1 MQSIST
7 AEKNIFQINAEKGN
21 NFFLGNQKEQKQI
34 EAPKFFSTFETP
46 QVKRS
51 NSFLENMDTEY
62 NKSSVKRE
70 LSPSLLSEGLEM
82 EDLHYYIDQRFDT
95 TPKIDSYVCG
105 KKRRLKNVNNEEQK
119 LENCQINNLK
129 DSEQKNEGIQ
139 LQKQLKFIY

>member
-1 MQSIST
+1 MQSNSVV
-7 AEKNIFQINAEKGN
+7 EKNIFQINAEKGN
-21 NFFLGNQKEQKQI
+21 IFFLGHQKEQKQI
-34 EAPKFFSTFETP
+34 EAPKFFATFETP

-105 KKRRLKNVNNEEQK
+105 KKRRLKHLNNEDQQSY
-119 LENCQINNLK
+119 NSQINNLK
-129 DSEQKNEGIQ
+129 DSEQKNEEVQ